1 MASRESILTSPI
13 GRSMPAEEGAAPNC
27 RVLWIVSPE
36 VPLNPTHGPA
46 FLLNHEYVGGLSAVN
61 ARAVFRLY
69 TRRIRALIPPNS
81 HLRGGEPFLKQR
93 EIGSFKRSKSDGSMH
108 RRRASNQPNIDCSD
122 LRGSSRGVARLVA
135 K

>member
-1 MASRESILTSPI
+1 MSWRCGVARIHLDFPNWEVDANR
-13 GRSMPAEEGAAPNC
+13 GGAAPNC

-81 HLRGGEPFLKQR
+81 HVRGGEPFLKQR
-93 EIGSFKRSKSDGSMH
+93 EIGSFKRSK
-108 RRRASNQPNIDCSD
+108 
-122 LRGSSRGVARLVA
+122 
-135 K
+135 